1 MLPRLQPA
9 LSEYYSDKA
18 EPLTTR
24 IFNSIWNTFNPQS
37 SPRANKPKVLD
48 LGKAQPESF
57 NFYSEQA
64 TYLTI
69 ADCIPALTTLKWPD
83 EKLHHKILSE
93 KIVTKNI
100 EKIIPSQNT
109 QYDLILI
116 WDSFNFIHPK
126 ILPYVHN
133 QLLKVCTSKTLIY
146 GFLFTSE
153 NRPKYSS
160 TFKILNSDKI
170 QHSVT
175 TDKIVR
181 HTPLTPLAINTYMP
195 NFKYARSVLMRS
207 GLQEF
212 VLTRR

>member
-1 MLPRLQPA
+1 MLPQVQPA
-9 LSEYYSDKA
+9 LSDYYSDNA

-24 IFNSIWNTFNPQS
+24 IFDSIWDVFNQPNS
-37 SPRANKPKVLD
+37 SCAGKPKILD
-48 LGKAQPESF
+48 LGQAQPDSF

-64 TYLTI
+64 GYLTI
-69 ADCIPALTTLKWPD
+69 ADCINPLTNLQWPD
-83 EKLHHKILSE
+83 ENSPNQILAE
-93 KIVTKNI
+93 NL
-100 EKIIPSQNT
+100 EKIIPTTNT
-109 QYDLILI
+109 QYDLILG

-133 QLLKVCTSKTLIY
+133 HLLNFCTNKTLIH

-153 NRPKYSS
+153 NQPKHPS
-160 TFKILNSDKI
+160 TFKILGSDKI

-175 TDKIVR
+175 TDEVLQ
-181 HTPLTPLAINTYMP
+181 HTPLTPLAINKYMP

-212 VLTRR
+212 VLTRK